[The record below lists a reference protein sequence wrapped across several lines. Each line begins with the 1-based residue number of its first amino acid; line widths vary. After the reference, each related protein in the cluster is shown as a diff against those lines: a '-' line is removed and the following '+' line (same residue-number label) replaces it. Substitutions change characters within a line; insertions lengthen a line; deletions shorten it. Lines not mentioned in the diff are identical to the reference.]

1 MGKETEKPDF
11 AGVLKQR
18 MHEIDEASERWRREH
33 PDEETA
39 ETGAQASAPAA
50 GEPRK
55 GKDARIVQWEDEM
68 RRYADENGGLVP
80 TGLSGLF
87 DARRRQVR
95 LADRRA
101 DTAENGEPPVPSAA
115 APSDTEKLLNGL
127 IEECR
132 SLLRDVAFRSACL
145 TPDADERIRFLTAA
159 QNLATTGANVGKVVA
174 RLRGPAA
181 PAMEERRQRIT
192 VEHIQTV
199 ATPSQGEGGR
209 VGLP

>member
-1 MGKETEKPDF
+1 MSEETEKPDF
-11 AGVLKQR
+11 ADVLKQR
-18 MHEIDEASERWRREH
+18 FREIDEASERWRREH
-33 PDEETA
+33 PEEKTA
-39 ETGAQASAPAA
+39 EAGAQASAPAA
-50 GEPRK
+50 GEVRE
-55 GKDARIVQWEDEM
+55 DADTRIAQWEDEM
-68 RRYADENGGLVP
+68 RHYADENGGLVP

-95 LADRRA
+95 LTGARA
-101 DTAENGEPPVPSAA
+101 DTTEGGNPPAPSA

-174 RLRGPAA
+174 RLRGPNA
-181 PAMEERRQRIT
+181 PAVEERRQLIT
-192 VEHIQTV
+192 VEHVQTV
-199 ATPSQGEGGR
+199 AKPLQGEGGR
-209 VGLP
+209 GGLP

>member
-1 MGKETEKPDF
+1 MSDENREPTG
-11 AGVLKQR
+11 Q
-18 MHEIDEASERWRREH
+18 EILQDALRRTREHQERWRREH
-33 PDEETA
+33 PDEETD
-39 ETGAQASAPAA
+39 EAQASASSA
-50 GEPRK
+50 GEPREDA
-55 GKDARIVQWEDEM
+55 DARIVRWEDEM

-95 LADRRA
+95 LTGARA
-101 DTAENGEPPVPSAA
+101 DTTEGGNPPAPSA

-174 RLRGPAA
+174 RLRPRNASA
-181 PAMEERRQRIT
+181 IEEHRYRM
-192 VEHIQTV
+192 VYEHLQTP
-199 ATPSQGEGGR
+199 PSPQGD
-209 VGLP
+209 VP